1 LGRSLFVNRLPLVQ
15 HHMHDAGAAALIEAK
30 SMAAISSEGS
40 AIACPV

>member
-1 LGRSLFVNRLPLVQ
+1 
-15 HHMHDAGAAALIEAK
+15 MHDAGAAAALIEAK